1 MRRTANDIAN
11 RDQSTN
17 RDQSPARDQNP
28 DRDQSPD
35 CDQSPVLQG
44 GVRTAARPRAFS
56 VVELIVVIVII
67 GLLLAIVLPGLAKMT
82 SDARFSS
89 ASQSVQAAFTR
100 AYVAA
105 QADRNMTA
113 IRFVPQDWELNPDA
127 DETEPTGRQQ
137 MVTYTYRTSTD
148 LENRSGPAGFHVEYR
163 ERLTRREGSQSVR
176 LPANVWIAPAMTLER
191 DSNGPTATAADL
203 LAGDVGDFQLDPAA
217 NMFYSPDDF
226 LVVFDPQTGVRGG
239 VSTGRRDAWPRFQMA
254 ATDMTTPASPQE
266 SDQVERFNFS
276 GIVIYK
282 REPFL
287 ALDASA
293 TADDRQDVL
302 RRFGRPYFIH
312 RYSGGLVMGSQE
324 TQ

>member
-17 RDQSPARDQNP
+17 RDQN
-28 DRDQSPD
+28 
-35 CDQSPVLQG
+35 PVLKG
-44 GVRTAARPRAFS
+44 GVYARGGPRAFT

-67 GLLLAIVLPGLAKMT
+67 GLILAIVLPGLAKMT

-105 QADRNMTA
+105 QSDRNMTA
-113 IRFVPQDWELNPDA
+113 IRFVPDVWELNPDS

-148 LENRSGPAGFHVEYR
+148 LETAAGEFVVEYR
-163 ERLTRREGSQSVR
+163 ERLTRREGSQSVQ
-176 LPANVWIAPAMTLER
+176 LPANVWVAPAVTLER
-191 DSNGPTATAADL
+191 DGNGLTTTAADL
-203 LAGDVGDFQLDPAA
+203 LVGDVGDFRLDPAA
-217 NMFYSPDDF
+217 NTFYSPDDF

-239 VSTGRRDAWPRFQMA
+239 VSTGRRGAWPRFQMA
-254 ATDMTTPASPQE
+254 ATDMTTPASPRE
-266 SDQVERFNFS
+266 SAQVERFNFS

-287 ALDASA
+287 ALGASA
-293 TADDRQDVL
+293 SADDRQDVL
-302 RRFGRPYFIH
+302 RRIGRPYFVH
-312 RYSGGLVMGSQE
+312 RYSGGLVMGSRD

>member
-17 RDQSPARDQNP
+17 RDQSP
-28 DRDQSPD
+28 DRKGAGRVS
-35 CDQSPVLQG
+35 G
-44 GVRTAARPRAFS
+44 RPRAFT

-67 GLLLAIVLPGLAKMT
+67 GLILAIVLPGLAKMT

-113 IRFVPQDWELNPDA
+113 IRFVPGDFELNRDS
-127 DETEPTGRQQ
+127 DETEPTGRQL

-148 LENRSGPAGFHVEYR
+148 VEDPPGSGNFVVQYR
-163 ERLTRREGSQSVR
+163 ERLTRREGSQSVQ
-176 LPANVWIAPAMTLER
+176 LPANVWVAPAVTLER
-191 DSNGPTATAADL
+191 DGNGVTPTAADL
-203 LAGDVGDFQLDPAA
+203 LVGDIGDFRLDPAA
-217 NMFYSPDDF
+217 NTFYSPDDF

-239 VSTGRRDAWPRFQMA
+239 VSTGRRNAWPRFQMT

-266 SDQVERFNFS
+266 SDKVERFNFS

-293 TADDRQDVL
+293 TPDERQEVL
-302 RRFGRPYFIH
+302 RRIGRPYFVH
-312 RYSGGLVMGSQE
+312 RYSGGLVMGTRD

>member
-1 MRRTANDIAN
+1 M
-11 RDQSTN
+11 S
-17 RDQSPARDQNP
+17 
-28 DRDQSPD
+28 
-35 CDQSPVLQG
+35 G
-44 GVRTAARPRAFS
+44 RPRAFT

-67 GLLLAIVLPGLAKMT
+67 GLILAIVLPGLAKMT

-105 QADRNMTA
+105 QSDRNMTA
-113 IRFVPQDWELNPDA
+113 IRFVPGDWELNPDS

-148 LENRSGPAGFHVEYR
+148 LENAAGEFVVKYR
-163 ERLTRREGSQSVR
+163 ERLTRREGSQSVQ
-176 LPANVWIAPAMTLER
+176 LPANVWVAPAVTLER
-191 DSNGPTATAADL
+191 DGNGLTPTAADL
-203 LAGDVGDFQLDPAA
+203 LAGDVGDFRLDPAA
-217 NMFYSPDDF
+217 NTFYSPDDF

-239 VSTGRRDAWPRFQMA
+239 VSTGRRNAWPRFQMA
-254 ATDMTTPASPQE
+254 ATDMTTPANPQE
-266 SDQVERFNFS
+266 SDEVERFNFS

-287 ALDASA
+287 ALGASA
-293 TADDRQDVL
+293 SADDRQDVL
-302 RRFGRPYFIH
+302 RRIGRPYFVH
-312 RYSGGLVMGSQE
+312 RYSGGLVMGTRD